1 VMSCPSCP
9 TTRGDLMMERI
20 PGLPDN
26 VLGFRA
32 SGSVSADDYA
42 NVVVPAVETASKANE
57 KLRLLYVIPND
68 CTGFS
73 VNSMWDDTKVVMGHV
88 KQWEKIALVSD
99 QEWLRDSV
107 KLLGRLMPGELKGF
121 PMQEEA
127 SAGVWVASS

>member
-1 VMSCPSCP
+1 
-9 TTRGDLMMERI
+9 MMERI
-20 PGLPDN
+20 PDLPDN

-32 SGSVSADDYA
+32 SGAVSADDYK
-42 NVVVPAVETASKANE
+42 NVVVPAVETASKANA

-73 VNSMWDDTKVVMGHV
+73 VDSMWDDTKVVMGHV

-99 QEWLRDSV
+99 QEWLRDATR
-107 KLLGRLMPGELKGF
+107 LLGQLMPGELKAF

-127 SAGVWVASS
+127 SAGAWVVTS